1 MTALL
6 DFGLRALVLLAE
18 DEQCAQD
25 IVVSSRIVSVL
36 CRFVL
41 EGGGDAEKKTL
52 FEDLDVQEQAS
63 RLVQVLAASSW
74 PSLASELVD
83 QGAMDMLFAVAG
95 SRGLSDG
102 RTKQQ
107 ACLSLSTVL
116 GSLSR
121 SNPQHSPLIPPGKGP
136 STEWLARFSKRTHSS
151 TSTEWLA
158 RFSSS
163 LPGHGTESGV
173 LEECLASF
181 LQYMEYM
188 VHDVR
193 TGRGEDLLGGGPGD
207 ALAVAVNFV
216 EVAVNIVAAI
226 QTLLLRQAR

>member
-1 MTALL
+1 
-6 DFGLRALVLLAE
+6 LRALVLLAE

-25 IVVSSRIVSVL
+25 IVLSSRIVSVL

-52 FEDLDVQEQAS
+52 FEDLDVLEQAS
-63 RLVQVLAASSW
+63 RLVQVLALTGEGAVSSW

-83 QGAMDMLFAVAG
+83 QGAIDMLFAVAG
-95 SRGLSDG
+95 SRGFSDG

-107 ACLSLSTVL
+107 ACLSLSGVL

-121 SNPQHSPLIPPGKGP
+121 SKAQHSPLIPRGKGR
-136 STEWLARFSKRTHSS
+136 SA
-151 TSTEWLA
+151 EWLA

-193 TGRGEDLLGGGPGD
+193 TGRGEDLRGGGPGD

-216 EVAVNIVAAI
+216 DVAVNIVAAI
-226 QTLLLRQAR
+226 NTLLLRPAR